1 MCVCVL
7 HDFHIDYGHLHTP
20 QHSISKGRHT
30 LQLSS
35 YIKAEHNIV
44 GSNKEH

>member
-7 HDFHIDYGHLHTP
+7 HDFHIDHLHTP